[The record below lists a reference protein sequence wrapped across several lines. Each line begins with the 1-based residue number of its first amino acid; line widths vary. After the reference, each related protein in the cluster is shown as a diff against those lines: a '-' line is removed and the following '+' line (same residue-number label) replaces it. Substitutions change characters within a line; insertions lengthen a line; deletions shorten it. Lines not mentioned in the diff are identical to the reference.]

1 MLRRL
6 IVLTALAAGMS
17 IAAAMTLATPALAKG
32 PSQARIT
39 GPGLA
44 RAIVVSG
51 PGEPGQQG
59 RLATLAGQTSLFTVL
74 FGAGGSVPKP
84 ARLRTPPPKA
94 TLGPRYTIIY
104 TVPGVTP
111 QPGEEFGRIRQ
122 DLYPQA
128 AGGPVIYT
136 PPGQHGFG
144 QPLRATG
151 WLRGSAQ
158 LTTPLPSSAFHHD
171 RARSQRGKP
180 TSPLPH
186 IQRQHIKPALGPLA
200 GLSHWLRPSQP
211 RLSPAPCCG
220 CVTASH
226 PPCMTANPGP
236 AGRFFVHVDGR
247 TVSDPGAGRPAR
259 SLRTTGSSVT
269 EPLAPP
275 APRRPTRMPTRVSTS
290 RRPAAGNTGLLDAVR
305 SRNGGCR
312 PA

>member
-17 IAAAMTLATPALAKG
+17 IATAITLATPALAKG

-51 PGEPGQQG
+51 DGEPGQLG

-74 FGAGGSVPKP
+74 FGAGGSVPEP

-94 TLGPRYTIIY
+94 TLGPRYAIIY

-111 QPGEEFGRIRQ
+111 QPGEQFGRIRQ

-158 LTTPLPSSAFHHD
+158 LTRTLAQLGVPPRSGTQPARQTHLPAAPHPAAAHQAGSRTPGWL
-171 RARSQRGKP
+171 
-180 TSPLPH
+180 
-186 IQRQHIKPALGPLA
+186 IALAAAIAAAALA
-200 GLSHWLRPSQP
+200 GTMLRL
-211 RLSPAPCCG
+211 R
-220 CVTASH
+220 H
-226 PPCMTANPGP
+226 RKPPTMHDSEPG
-236 AGRFFVHVDGR
+236 
-247 TVSDPGAGRPAR
+247 
-259 SLRTTGSSVT
+259 TGG
-269 EPLAPP
+269 
-275 APRRPTRMPTRVSTS
+275 
-290 RRPAAGNTGLLDAVR
+290 PAAGSA
-305 SRNGGCR
+305 
-312 PA
+312 